1 MQLYKKDQHVWL
13 LHQGRTFTKQWHWD
27 ELVNRI
33 GLFEFL
39 KADLAHWH
47 EVDFLPELA
56 FDAPIHGQEVW
67 AAGVTYLRSKIAR
80 MDESRDAG
88 GGSFYD
94 KVYAAER
101 PEIFFKALPHRVAG
115 PGQHIRIRK
124 DSTWDVPEPELT
136 LFITTDGTIEGYT
149 IGNDVSSRSIEGEN
163 PLYLPQAKSYER
175 SAALGPCLY
184 VPGTPIDPQTQIHLL
199 IERNHEVMF
208 SQSIEISQMKR
219 SHGELVSWLTRE
231 LSFPHGCYLMTGTG
245 MVPPDS
251 FTLLPGDL
259 VHITIDHIGTLT
271 NTVTS

>member
-47 EVDFLPELA
+47 EVDFLPELV

-136 LFITTDGTIEGYT
+136 LFITTDGTVEGYT

-251 FTLLPGDL
+251 FTLLTGDL